1 MLEVNKIQR
10 LYLGVKGENN
20 ARTIEIDVNAWY
32 IMYPNATFSILHKR
46 QGDETKYPTGATF
59 DRDTGIISWMPSGA
73 DTFYAGLGVAEI
85 RMTEGTVIKKTRDVQ
100 TVTAES
106 LMNGSGEVIES
117 EWQAYLNAIEAI
129 KNGAEAAEAA
139 AEDAAEEAEDSAADA
154 GESAESAGEA
164 LEKVLDALDKVPHI
178 SMQSGNWMIWDTENE
193 VWTDTGVPA
202 RGPRGLD
209 GENGKTPNIG
219 IGTVQTL
226 EDGEPATATMS
237 GTAEEPRLNLG
248 LPKGEPGRD
257 AAVIEL
263 GAMEYAFQVNSEGHL
278 ILYYGGM
285 EEPNFSIDARGHL
298 IYTF

>member
-1 MLEVNKIQR
+1 MEVNKIQR

-20 ARTIEIDVNAWY
+20 ARTIEIDVNAWF

-59 DRDTGIISWMPSGA
+59 DRDTGIISWMPTSA
-73 DTFYAGLGVAEI
+73 DTFYAGLGTAEI

-100 TVTAES
+100 TVTADS
-106 LMNGSGEVIES
+106 LMNGSGETIAS
-117 EWQAYLNAIEAI
+117 EWQAYINAIEAI
-129 KNGAEAAEAA
+129 KSGAEAAEGA
-139 AEDAAEEAEDSAADA
+139 AEDAADEAGESAADA
-154 GESAESAGEA
+154 GESAESAAES
-164 LEKVLDALDKVPHI
+164 LEKVLEALDKVPRI
-178 SMQSGNWMIWDTENE
+178 SMQSGNWMLWDVENE
-193 VWTDTGVPA
+193 VWIDTGVQA
-202 RGPRGLD
+202 RGPRGLEGLD
-209 GENGKTPNIG
+209 GKTPNIG
-219 IGTVQTL
+219 IGIVETL
-226 EDGEPATATMS
+226 EDGEQATASIS
-237 GTAEEPRLNLG
+237 GTALEPRLNLG

-285 EEPNFSIDARGHL
+285 EAPNFSINEQGHL